1 MRVRYKIWLEEGE
14 HIFGEGLFT
23 LLREIDRQGSINK
36 AAQNLHMSYRQAWGR
51 IKKAEERLGF
61 RLLVTR
67 IGGEAGG
74 GAELT
79 AEGRKLLGNYH
90 RFREQ
95 VDKAIQEAFISNFGE
110 KQD

>member
-1 MRVRYKIWLEEGE
+1 MRVRYKLWLEKGE
-14 HIFGEGLFT
+14 HIFGEGLFA
-23 LLREIDRQGSINK
+23 LLREIEQQGSINK

-61 RLLVTR
+61 RLLLTR

-79 AEGRKLLGNYH
+79 SEGRKLLGNYQ
-90 RFREQ
+90 RFREE
-95 VDKAIQEAFISNFGE
+95 VERSIQEAFRKNFGE
-110 KQD
+110 

>member
-1 MRVRYKIWLEEGE
+1 MRVRYKVWLEEGE
-14 HIFGEGLFT
+14 HIFGEGLFA
-23 LLREIDRQGSINK
+23 LLREIDRRGSINK
-36 AAQNLHMSYRQAWGR
+36 AAQNLQMSYRQAWGR

-79 AEGRKLLGNYH
+79 TEGRKLLRNYQQ
-90 RFREQ
+90 FREQ
-95 VDKAIQEAFISNFGE
+95 VDKAIQEAFISNFGG